1 MMSQTVEFDAEWAS
15 PVQWA
20 AMYRAYGLQVVPA
33 GTPGRPNWKRPALA
47 EWAEYQNAPAPQATF
62 DRWYSQGGEQARN
75 SQMGLILGLASS
87 GVFCVDLDLYK
98 SDFSRQWWADLL
110 SENCHGQEPLTPI
123 QISGGGGRH
132 IFFRAP
138 DGWAPPTFKTY
149 GDAGIDIRGQG
160 GFIVT
165 APSRHDSGKC
175 YDWERGREPW
185 TVPVAVAEE
194 WLIEA
199 IVRLK
204 EEHGGGHSTGPREH
218 TSSADKYR
226 AEGVRVE
233 EVDDRE
239 DTMTRLVWGVLCD
252 IRRTHIDKDED
263 PGLPIWA
270 DEMERA
276 WRLYLGK
283 VGSRLID
290 ASATKETLLE
300 REGRGYS
307 EFVRKWMRGLRQW
320 GGKLKAE
327 AGKPSPSAPPPPRYT
342 QQDDGSFVDNETGE
356 IHEPEPKTTNPKD
369 DGGLPDAMTRVPGL
383 VGDIIDWMEATARY
397 PQRGLA
403 LGAALGLVGT
413 VAGRKYATPTRSGTH
428 LYTLALAPTGAGKNH
443 ASKQVKRLLKKAGLD
458 ALNGPSQYMSMSAV
472 FNELG
477 RKPRHLAIIDEFG
490 GYMRR
495 IASAAGSPHE
505 RAVKDILRTA
515 WGCSFEDLRPLSY
528 ADGRVIEPIVSPA
541 LSIYGMSTPEEFYA
555 ALSGDDVFNGFLNRF
570 LVIRVVGKP
579 AEVEPAADEF
589 EVPGMLLWGLARIKD
604 RISGRISEALSD
616 DGQPMLRMEWA
627 NSQARTVYAD
637 LRKTLERREEHS
649 ALLSRVAE
657 MACRLATIRAI
668 GRDLD
673 NDNPVVRVDDI
684 EWGRD
689 LALWSADRMVADAQ
703 SFMSETEHQKNS
715 MLVLRTIRSA
725 PAATMDHSE
734 LVKKLNYKF
743 KSIDLKGMIASLI
756 EGGDVIDAVT
766 PPGPKGGRPKVT
778 YVAV

>member
-1 MMSQTVEFDAEWAS
+1 MSQAVDFDAEWAS

-20 AMYRAYGLQVVPA
+20 AMYRACGLQVVPA
-33 GTPGRPNWKRPALA
+33 GAPGRPNWKRPALA

-62 DRWYSQGGEQARN
+62 DRWYGHAGEQARN
-75 SQMGLILGLASS
+75 PQMGLILGLASG

-110 SENCHGQEPLTPI
+110 AENCHGQEPVTPI

-138 DGWAPPTFKTY
+138 DGWSPPTFKTY

-160 GFIVT
+160 GFIVA
-165 APSRHDSGKC
+165 APSRHDSGKH
-175 YDWERGREPW
+175 YDWASGREPW
-185 TVPVAVAEE
+185 AVQVVTAEE

-204 EEHGGGHSTGPREH
+204 EDHGGGHSTGAREH
-218 TSSADKYR
+218 TASADKYR
-226 AEGVRVE
+226 SEGLRVE
-233 EVDDRE
+233 EIDDRE

-252 IRRTHIDKDED
+252 IRRAHIGEDED
-263 PGLPIWA
+263 PGPPYWTKEL
-270 DEMERA
+270 DRA
-276 WRLYLGK
+276 WALYLAK

-290 ASATKETLLE
+290 ASATKEALLE

-307 EFVRKWMRGLRQW
+307 EFVRKWKRGLRQW
-320 GGKLKAE
+320 NGKLKAD
-327 AGKPSPSAPPPPRYT
+327 AGITNPSEPAPRYT
-342 QQDDGSFVDNETGE
+342 QQGDGSFVDNETGE
-356 IHEPEPKTTNPKD
+356 IHEPEPKASTAATGD
-369 DGGLPDAMTRVPGL
+369 GLPDAMTRVPGL
-383 VGDIIDWMEATARY
+383 VGDIIDWIEATARY

-472 FNELG
+472 FGELT

-555 ALSGDDVFNGFLNRF
+555 ALTGDDVFNGFLNRF
-570 LVIRVVGKP
+570 LVIRVAEKP
-579 AEVEPAADEF
+579 HEVEPALDEF
-589 EVPGMLLWGLARIKD
+589 EVPGLLLWGLARIKD
-604 RISGRISEALSD
+604 RISGRIAEALAD
-616 DGQPMLRMEWA
+616 DSQPMLRLDWA
-627 NSQARTVYAD
+627 NGQARAVYVD
-637 LRKTLERREEHS
+637 LRKALERREEHS

-673 NDNPVVRVDDI
+673 NDTPVVSVDDI

-689 LALWSADRMVADAQ
+689 LALWSADRMVIDAQ

-725 PAATMDHSE
+725 NAATMDHSE

-743 KSIDLKGMIASLI
+743 KSADLKGMIASLI
-756 EGGDVIDAVT
+756 EGGDVLDVVT
-766 PPGPKGGRPKVT
+766 PPGPKGGRPKVA
-778 YVAV
+778 YVAVK